1 MQATSR
7 FFAGAGRV
15 VGQGIAKLT
24 KVHDYF
30 VGNEGLPDVY
40 EDDDSSGLGAADAI
54 VIEGETHAD
63 HATGRKRTHLE
74 GIGLETFKFLHEIIV
89 SPKPEFDIPTTIKW
103 VNDGARGMNTRA
115 KYIAYTESE
124 NFWKDLK
131 LALNN
136 IVWLSMENRRA
147 SPKIVFPD
155 KTTRIFTIDT
165 GGTTIVLERRLRKV
179 MVFFYYSPEAYTID
193 LTNIDAP
200 YTNSDMSWYIYI
212 DEDEKTVLISD
223 YKSRVQYAK
232 PSINVQSQPKNS
244 SLAPRRVGDTTTF
257 IVPWEELHKPSNPN
271 AVRMEIVPW
280 DRGDGRP
287 VQKSAD
293 AFYTALEEVVR
304 GLTTGIDDVSLSRT
318 INGVRGNYPKYP
330 ETRDSVETIV
340 AEMVYVARTFSK
352 TKAIAET
359 VAPVISANRAEIV
372 NRVMQRL

>member
-1 MQATSR
+1 MAANRFLSGAWHLVTALGNNVRDLVDLQEEMYDTSGTDGQAVQESFDAARTRDDRRKGIKNIPDAVFMYKMLYDIIATTHIDIDDTLAWAESR
-7 FFAGAGRV
+7 SIRM
-15 VGQGIAKLT
+15 
-24 KVHDYF
+24 
-30 VGNEGLPDVY
+30 
-40 EDDDSSGLGAADAI
+40 ADRAHSTNYNNHTFSELVKNAI
-54 VIEGETHAD
+54 TYVIEHGM
-63 HATGRKRTHLE
+63 
-74 GIGLETFKFLHEIIV
+74 IGLENPPVIIFPGVNDKTATFK
-89 SPKPEFDIPTTIKW
+89 
-103 VNDGARGMNTRA
+103 NT
-115 KYIAYTESE
+115 K
-124 NFWKDLK
+124 
-131 LALNN
+131 
-136 IVWLSMENRRA
+136 
-147 SPKIVFPD
+147 
-155 KTTRIFTIDT
+155 
-165 GGTTIVLERRLRKV
+165 GGTTFVVNKDDDGQYIFVCR
-179 MVFFYYSPEAYTID
+179 SPMEQSYTI
-193 LTNIDAP
+193 NISDP
-200 YTNSDMSWYIYI
+200 SSPVSDSRNSWLVVI
-212 DEDEKTVLISD
+212 DEMGKNVEVKEKTSNVT
-223 YKSRVQYAK
+223 YA
-232 PSINVQSQPKNS
+232 PRITINVQSRPKNS

-359 VAPVISANRAEIV
+359 VAPAISANRAEIV